1 MYALEILG
9 IYHICMVK
17 VCAHECYFLILSLI
31 LSHQWL
37 EISQSGNVWYDR
49 NSHILQIMVVCI
61 YVCAGCM
68 HLWAHCYIWLVSKTL
83 SLPFFLESSESIEL
97 TNFLFHCPCSIP
109 LRIAKTYTDMTE
121 TSHHKSICLETL
133 SLLQVKKDG
142 LFNHKTLFKNQSSNS
157 F

>member
-1 MYALEILG
+1 MIRQKQPHTTDYGCVYLRVCWLYAFMSTLLYLTGQQHPLPSPILPPSFDSFP
-9 IYHICMVK
+9 H
-17 VCAHECYFLILSLI
+17 FLYLPSLFPPF
-31 LSHQWL
+31 
-37 EISQSGNVWYDR
+37 N
-49 NSHILQIMVVCI
+49 
-61 YVCAGCM
+61 
-68 HLWAHCYIWLVSKTL
+68 L